1 MVEPIYY
8 VCQTRTPDDMTNETP
23 AWMCITREG
32 DEKKLRRDRKNMRL
46 ARIMET
52 RLERKRL
59 REAAQLTLFQ
69 QAIGE

>member
-8 VCQTRTPDDMTNETP
+8 ICDTLTPDDMKNETP

-46 ARIMET
+46 AKIME
-52 RLERKRL
+52 KRL
-59 REAAQLTLFQ
+59 QRRRLKEQAQLALF
-69 QAIGE
+69 